1 MLADSVRSKFETLHP
16 LSNGCCIY
24 RVPQGWRCLH
34 PNDYTPKM
42 VSIGPLH
49 HGNEELKAME
59 EHKLRYLRCFL
70 QRTNVSIEYFLTF
83 IKVKEAE
90 LRNCYAETIAFN
102 SDDFATMIFVDAI
115 FLLEFF
121 LRGFLRDFITSDDRI
136 YGKPRLIDQL
146 IGDLW
151 LLENQLPLF
160 ILNELFDL
168 AKTATYGDYYEG
180 LSLFRIS
187 RWFWRS
193 GFPNLPIDKDL
204 LDTKFSEAKH
214 FLDLPRLCLQPPQS
228 PAQIGFR
235 GQKMP
240 GAMELHQT
248 GVKFNVGTSKNP
260 FDITFDK
267 GIVKIPFV
275 TIYDNTE
282 KFYRNVLAF
291 ERMHGYTR
299 YLNDYIIIMSYLAH
313 TPEDGKLLIQNGIVG
328 LGNSERL
335 SNFFLSLIKECPM
348 GTRFGYTN
356 LVEDLQSYCKSPW
369 HSWKANLRQNY
380 FNTPWA
386 SISVAGAVIL
396 LVLTLIQTAC
406 SVIGL

>member
-1 MLADSVRSKFETLHP
+1 MDDIKMLADSVRSKFETLHP

-121 LRGFLRDFITSDDRI
+121 LRGFRRDFTTSDDRI

-146 IGDLW
+146 IDDLW

-168 AKTATYGDYYEG
+168 AKAATYGDYYEG

-187 RWFWRS
+187 RWFWGC
-193 GFPNLPIDKDL
+193 GFTKFPIDKDL
-204 LDTKFSEAKH
+204 
-214 FLDLPRLCLQPPQS
+214 C
-228 PAQIGFR
+228 QI
-235 GQKMP
+235 MP
-240 GAMELHQT
+240 GAKELHQS

-267 GIVKIPFV
+267 GIIKIPFV
-275 TIYDNTE
+275 TIYDDTE
-282 KFYRNVLAF
+282 SFYRNVLAF

-348 GTRFGYTN
+348 GRGFGYTN

-396 LVLTLIQTAC
+396 LVLTLVQTAC

>member
-1 MLADSVRSKFETLHP
+1 MDDIRMLADSVRSKFETLHP

-24 RVPQGWRCLH
+24 RVPKSWRCLH

-70 QRTNVSIEYFLTF
+70 QQRTKVSVEDFLTF

-90 LRNCYAETIAFN
+90 LRNCYEETIAFN

-121 LRGFLRDFITSDDRI
+121 LRGFRGDFTTSDDRI

-160 ILNELFDL
+160 ILDELFDL
-168 AKTATYGDYYEG
+168 AKAATYGDYYEG

-187 RWFWRS
+187 YWFWRS
-193 GFPNLPIDKDL
+193 GFPNFPIDKDL
-204 LDTKFSEAKH
+204 LDTKFSEAEH

-228 PAQIGFR
+228 RVQIEFR
-235 GQKMP
+235 R
-240 GAMELHQT
+240 
-248 GVKFNVGTSKNP
+248 
-260 FDITFDK
+260 I
-267 GIVKIPFV
+267 IKIPFV
-275 TIYDNTE
+275 TIYDDTE
-282 KFYRNVLAF
+282 SFYRNVLAF

-335 SNFFLSLIKECPM
+335 SNFFLSHIKECLM
-348 GTRFGYTN
+348 GRGFGYTN